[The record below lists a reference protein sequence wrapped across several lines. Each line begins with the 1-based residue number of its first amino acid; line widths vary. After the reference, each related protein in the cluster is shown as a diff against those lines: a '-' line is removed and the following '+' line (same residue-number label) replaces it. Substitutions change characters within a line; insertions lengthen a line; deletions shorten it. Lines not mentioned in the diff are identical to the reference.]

1 MSPRVL
7 SVLLVLIPFAITS
20 CGGEANR
27 PVQSTTTPEQKNPAA
42 PLVPKVEIHD
52 WCKEHGVPESICTR
66 CNESLVAGRR
76 VTGATSMVCP
86 THSASPATPRSRL
99 SSRPRRRR
107 VPSTSSR
114 RR

>member
-66 CNESLVAGRR
+66 CNESLVAGFKQKGDWCDQHGLPDSQCF
-76 VTGATSMVCP
+76 VCHPELEAEFKAKAPKGAVDK
-86 THSASPATPRSRL
+86 
-99 SSRPRRRR
+99 
-107 VPSTSSR
+107 
-114 RR
+114 